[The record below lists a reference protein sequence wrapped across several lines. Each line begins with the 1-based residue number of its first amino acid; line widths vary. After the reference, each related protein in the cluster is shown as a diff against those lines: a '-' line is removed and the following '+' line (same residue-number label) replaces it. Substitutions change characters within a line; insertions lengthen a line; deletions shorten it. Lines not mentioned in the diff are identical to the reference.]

1 MHEIIKKP
9 LNTCSTMY
17 ELESVYFTPQYTSYL
32 RATTL
37 QIHKIKI
44 TRSLHI
50 SHQMN
55 RYSFSAT
62 MLNIR
67 YIHAIH
73 LYYSLYQTIY
83 CFFPTTF
90 FHDFIWAAIENIR
103 SSFVL
108 SGTPYRMICTHCW
121 SWNKGKNASNSNKTR
136 WSIIIYTRKRFVRI
150 CWEYVAIVTITDIDL
165 ICL

>member
-67 YIHAIH
+67 YHTINSRNSFILLALSNDLLFFSYH
-73 LYYSLYQTIY
+73 LFSWLYLSCYWKYSKQFCFIGYTISDDM
-83 CFFPTTF
+83 
-90 FHDFIWAAIENIR
+90 HSLLILKQE
-103 SSFVL
+103 
-108 SGTPYRMICTHCW
+108 
-121 SWNKGKNASNSNKTR
+121 K
-136 WSIIIYTRKRFVRI
+136 KRIKFQ
-150 CWEYVAIVTITDIDL
+150 
-165 ICL
+165 